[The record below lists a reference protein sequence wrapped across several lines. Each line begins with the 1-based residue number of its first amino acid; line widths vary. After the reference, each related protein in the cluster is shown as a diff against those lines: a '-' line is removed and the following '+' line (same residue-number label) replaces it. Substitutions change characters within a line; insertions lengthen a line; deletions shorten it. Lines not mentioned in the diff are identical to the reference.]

1 MLRKGNKF
9 SDYNFRML
17 ALRRV
22 KERFRE
28 ARDETSED
36 KLKLLFEDARKNGE
50 MLDRQTAI
58 GELYRW
64 TPVTF
69 VDQNHH

>member
-1 MLRKGNKF
+1 MLRKGNRF

-17 ALRRV
+17 ARRRV

-28 ARDETSED
+28 AREETSED
-36 KLKLLFEDARKNGE
+36 KLKFLFEDAQKNSE
-50 MLDRQTAI
+50 MLDRQTVV

-69 VDQNHH
+69 VDQKHS